1 MYILFRETK
10 NNWYSI
16 AALLSTIYS
25 RHLDVEARP
34 VKFGEI
40 KNFPPDET
48 VVAYSFMSFDLE
60 VVKEEVVQLKK
71 QGYTLIAGGPHA
83 SADPEGCLGM
93 GFDHVFIGDGEENI
107 LRFLMGERERIFDG
121 ISKRV
126 NLNHYPP
133 FLPSKGIYMPIEITR
148 GCPFSCAYCQTPS
161 LAGKQ
166 VRHRDVDVIIHYA
179 KLGVEKN
186 RKLARFIAP
195 NSFGYGSRNGVTPNV
210 EKIEELL
217 YGLKKVGVEE
227 IYFGTFPSEVR
238 PESVT
243 DEVLKVVKKY
253 VKNRSIVI
261 GAQSGS
267 DRVLKI
273 IKRGHTVE
281 QVEEAIEK
289 IAFHGFTPHVDF
301 IFGFPFETKEDIE
314 MTFNFIMRIVERY
327 GAKIHAHTFMPLPG
341 TELFRAGPG
350 RLTKDHY
357 RFLGRLAS
365 KGILDGYWLK
375 QETLSRK
382 VYEIASGGGS
392 DAPGNRGVRGES
404 G

>member
-1 MYILFRETK
+1 MYILFREMK
-10 NNWYSI
+10 NNWYSL

-34 VKFGEI
+34 VKFEEI
-40 KNFPPDET
+40 KKFPPEKT
-48 VVAYSFMSFDLE
+48 IVAYSFMSFDLDT
-60 VVKEEVVQLKK
+60 VREEVKTLKER
-71 QGYTLIAGGPHA
+71 GYTLIAGGPHVT
-83 SADPEGCLGM
+83 ADPEGCLRM
-93 GFDHVFIGDGEENI
+93 GFDHVFTGDGEENI
-107 LRFLMGERERIFDG
+107 LRFLMGERKKIFDG

-126 NLNHYPP
+126 NLNHYSP

-148 GCPFSCAYCQTPS
+148 GCPFSCAYCQTPII
-161 LAGKQ
+161 AGRQ
-166 VRHRDVDVIIHYA
+166 VRHRDVDVVVHYA
-179 KLGVEKN
+179 KLGVKHG

-195 NSFGYGSRNGVTPNV
+195 NSFGYGSKNGVTPNV

-217 YGLKKVGVEE
+217 YGLKRVGIEE

-253 VKNRSIVI
+253 VNNRSIVI

-267 DRVLKI
+267 DRILKI

-289 IAFHGFTPHVDF
+289 ITLHGFIPHVDF
-301 IFGFPFETKEDIE
+301 IFGFPFETEEDVE
-314 MTFNFIMRIVERY
+314 KTFSFIVKIVERY

-341 TELFRAGPG
+341 TELFNAGPG
-350 RLTKDHY
+350 RLTEVHY
-357 RFLGRLAS
+357 KFLGRLAS
-365 KGILDGYWLK
+365 KGILDGYWMK
-375 QETLSRK
+375 QEMLARK
-382 VYEIASGGGS
+382 VYEIASGGSTDVTS
-392 DAPGNRGVRGES
+392 DR
-404 G
+404 